1 LPENE
6 EFGGVKQ
13 KFCYLSVA
21 FFDYLNACPRDAV
34 TSKNLRLSLLSS
46 TKIAD
51 FLEAEGKRRV
61 LRRKSEFVSGW
72 RGVLHLF
79 KKLCYS

>member
-1 LPENE
+1 LSENE

-34 TSKNLRLSLLSS
+34 TSKNLCLPLFSS

-51 FLEAEGKRRV
+51 FLEATDKREV
-61 LRRKSEFVSGW
+61 LRQKSEFVSGW

-79 KKLCYS
+79 K